1 MLLVMSK
8 VLDGKVALVTGGARG
23 IGAAVALRLAQDGA
37 DVAFTYR
44 RRADQAAEVVE
55 RIKAVGR
62 RAMAVQADNA
72 DADGLTAVVDR
83 VAEEFGRLD
92 ILVNNAGAFI
102 VAPIEELGLE
112 QFDYTMAVN
121 VRAPFVASKAAVR
134 HMTDGGRIISIG
146 SNVAEHVAFPGFA
159 AYSTS
164 KTALIGL
171 TKGLGRELGPRGIT
185 VNIVN
190 PGPTDTDANPADG
203 PTAETIKGFT
213 ALGRYAEPADIA
225 AAVAF
230 LAGEQGRYVTGA
242 SINVD
247 GGFNI

>member
-1 MLLVMSK
+1 MSK

>member
-1 MLLVMSK
+1 MSR
-8 VLDGKVALVTGGARG
+8 VLDGKVALVTGGSRG
-23 IGAAVALRLAQDGA
+23 IGAAVALRLAEDGA
-37 DVAFTYR
+37 DVVFTYQH
-44 RRADQAAEVVE
+44 RADQAAEVVE
-55 RIKAVGR
+55 RIKAAGR
-62 RAMAVQADNA
+62 RGLAVQADNV
-72 DADGLTAVVDR
+72 DPDGLTAVVDR

-102 VAPIEELGLE
+102 VAPLEDLGLE
-112 QFDYTMAVN
+112 EFDYTMAVN
-121 VRAPFVASKAAVR
+121 VRGPFVAAKAAVR
-134 HMTDGGRIISIG
+134 HMTEGGRIISIG
-146 SNVAEHVAFPGFA
+146 SNMAEHVPFPGFA

-164 KTALIGL
+164 KTALVGL
-171 TKGLGRELGPRGIT
+171 TKGLGRELGSRGIT

-247 GGFNI
+247 GGFSI